1 MAGRRNWTWEETVL
15 AMALY
20 MRVPFGSIVQSNP
33 QVRALA
39 KLLGRTPGAVGM
51 KMCNLARFDEKLQAR
66 HVSGL
71 AHGGKMDERVWR
83 EFIGDL
89 PKLAEA
95 ERTVMAQYFHQH
107 AKPQEVREVQE
118 DFFREMVLGQYHHTC
133 CMSGLQI
140 AELVT
145 VNRLKASGTAE
156 ELMDPANGICLNMLY
171 SRAFDAGLLTIDSG
185 YRIVVSEHLSQRPRL
200 NEDTRSWLRAADGRE
215 ILLPERSLPG
225 RRYIEYHNDTVFQ
238 HA

>member
-1 MAGRRNWTWEETVL
+1 ML

-20 MRVPFGSIVQSNP
+20 MRVPFGSINQGNP
-33 QVRALA
+33 QVCALA

-51 KMCNLARFDEKLQAR
+51 KMCNLARFDEKLHAR
-66 HVSGL
+66 NVSGL
-71 AHGGKMDERVWR
+71 VNGGKMDERVWR

-107 AKPQEVREVQE
+107 AKPKPQDVREVQE

-140 AELVT
+140 EELVT
-145 VNRLKASGTAE
+145 VNRLKASGTAG
-156 ELMDPANGICLNMLY
+156 ELMDPANGLCLNMLY
-171 SRAFDAGLLTIDSG
+171 SKAFDAGLLTIDSS
-185 YRIVVSEHLSQRPRL
+185 YRIVVSAQLSQRPHL
-200 NEDTRSWLRAADGRE
+200 NEETRSWLRAAGGRE

-225 RRYIEYHNDTVFQ
+225 CRYIEYHNDTVFQ